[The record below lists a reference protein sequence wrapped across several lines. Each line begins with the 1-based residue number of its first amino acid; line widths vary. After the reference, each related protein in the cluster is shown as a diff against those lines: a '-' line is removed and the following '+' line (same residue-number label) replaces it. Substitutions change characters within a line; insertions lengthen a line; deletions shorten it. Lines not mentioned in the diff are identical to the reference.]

1 MITNYKPSRILM
13 TADTVGGVWTYA
25 LELARAL
32 QPHDV
37 EVLLAV
43 MGAPLSS
50 AQHEDAH
57 SIPNLTLFKSNY
69 KLEWMPDPWPDVKRA
84 GEWLLHLANRLNPD
98 VVHLNGYAHASL
110 PWNAPTLVVGH
121 SCVFSWWKAVKR
133 EAPPSEWQDYKT
145 EVTNGLRAA
154 DLVVTP
160 SAAMLRALNTHYGP
174 LKKTRVIY
182 NGRNPEQFTPAA
194 KRPFI
199 LSAGRLWDEAK
210 NIDRVV
216 QLGRELPWPVLV
228 AGDFQ
233 HPNERLQD
241 CGLEKRCRW
250 LGSLSESQMRG
261 WFSEASIYAL
271 PALYEPFG
279 YTPLEAALSGCA
291 LVLSNIQS
299 LREIWR
305 DTAVF
310 VDPHD
315 GAALKAGLLQLI
327 GNSRH
332 RNDMALRARKRAR
345 KFTSARMGQ
354 NYLAAYQELLE
365 LKAIGKPK
373 GLAQCA

>member
-1 MITNYKPSRILM
+1 MSNDKPTRILM

-32 QPHDV
+32 QPYNI

-43 MGAPLSS
+43 MGPPLSS
-50 AQHEDAH
+50 GQQEDAH
-57 SIPNLTLFKSNY
+57 GIPNVSLFKSNY
-69 KLEWMPDPWPDVKRA
+69 RLEWMPDCWPDVKHA
-84 GEWLLHLANRLNPD
+84 GDWLVHLASRLSPD
-98 VVHLNGYAHASL
+98 VIHLNGYVHANL
-110 PWNAPTLVVGH
+110 PWDSPTLVVGH
-121 SCVFSWWKAVKR
+121 SCVFSWWQAVKQ
-133 EAPPSEWQDYKT
+133 EKPPSDWEQYKT

-160 SAAMLRALNTHYGP
+160 STAMLRALKTQYGP
-174 LKKTRVIY
+174 LKNTRVIY
-182 NGRNPEQFTPAA
+182 NGRNPEQFNTAP

-199 LSAGRLWDEAK
+199 LSAGRLWDPAK

-216 QLGRELPWPVLV
+216 RLGSELPWPVLV

-233 HPNERLQD
+233 HPDESAYD
-241 CGLEKRCRW
+241 DAVEKRCRW

-261 WFSEASIYAL
+261 WYSSASIYAL

-279 YTPLEAALSGCA
+279 YTPLEAALCGCA
-291 LVLSNIQS
+291 LVLSDIES

-305 DTAVF
+305 DAAVF

-315 GAALKAGLLQLI
+315 NKALKSGLLQLI
-327 GNSRH
+327 ANGRH
-332 RNDMALRARKRAR
+332 RQDMSVRARKRAR

-354 NYLAAYQELLE
+354 NYLGAYQELLE
-365 LKAIGKPK
+365 AKAVGEAK